1 MLISCGEEVRVFRW
15 RGGGVEGW
23 KWEWGIDLD
32 GRGVGID
39 HRDGE

>member
-1 MLISCGEEVRVFRW
+1 MGRKYEFLD
-15 RGGGVEGW
+15 GGVEGW
-23 KWEWGIDLD
+23 KWEWEWGIDLD